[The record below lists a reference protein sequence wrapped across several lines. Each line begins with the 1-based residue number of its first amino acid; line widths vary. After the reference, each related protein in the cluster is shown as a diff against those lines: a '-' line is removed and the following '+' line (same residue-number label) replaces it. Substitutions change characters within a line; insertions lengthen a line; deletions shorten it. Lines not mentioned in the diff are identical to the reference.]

1 MSDNFSSTSPRGTL
15 DSRIASINSS
25 LSFSIDDIDVDE
37 LLRMTPDEVEQQAA
51 HLAQAV
57 ETNRYAD
64 YEDRHGPVDQVVPV
78 ASEPGPSQSGL
89 SILSSAASALAS
101 RGGDGGNAARQ
112 VDAERDQGSLNPGV
126 YTAWRSGEPVDRD
139 LHTPEPMY
147 LEPSGGTTYISTP
160 PECITPPET
169 PPEMEGVEPSASDQ
183 ALSEKDETTALGR
196 RKRRLVIRE
205 SVLAKAYKS
214 KVPSEAEVVD
224 VESHS
229 EDSQITKRG
238 KSNVTDIAEVQ
249 KRKVLRQRQARRR
262 KTKLAAKGRLMDMS
276 KRLRKEMGMINLIQ
290 GEVECPGCG
299 MSVILKASMDKVN
312 EEEKEEIDLTVE

>member
-25 LSFSIDDIDVDE
+25 LNFSIDDIDVDE
-37 LLRMTPDEVEQQAA
+37 LLAMTPDEVEQQAA

-57 ETNRYAD
+57 GPNPYAA
-64 YEDRHGPVDQVVPV
+64 YEDRHGPRDQVVPE
-78 ASEPGPSQSGL
+78 ASDTGPSQSGL
-89 SILSSAASALAS
+89 SILSCAVSALAS
-101 RGGDGGNAARQ
+101 SGGDGGNAAVQ

-147 LEPSGGTTYISTP
+147 LEPSSGTTYLSTP

-205 SVLAKAYKS
+205 SVLFFLLFF
-214 KVPSEAEVVD
+214 P
-224 VESHS
+224 
-229 EDSQITKRG
+229 
-238 KSNVTDIAEVQ
+238 
-249 KRKVLRQRQARRR
+249 
-262 KTKLAAKGRLMDMS
+262 M
-276 KRLRKEMGMINLIQ
+276 
-290 GEVECPGCG
+290 
-299 MSVILKASMDKVN
+299 
-312 EEEKEEIDLTVE
+312 